1 MAFQPAPYPTPVWKR
16 KHNMPVLKLTRGA
29 IEQRNHTN
37 AMGTSV
43 TASLCLDILKNEN
56 PKNLIDAIKRNNPQP
71 IDNRKSVDDFLNPPV
86 LL

>member
-43 TASLCLDILKNEN
+43 TASLCLDILKNEKKMYLKLCDYIFIIN
-56 PKNLIDAIKRNNPQP
+56 
-71 IDNRKSVDDFLNPPV
+71 
-86 LL
+86 